1 MLGFKGSS
9 NSKLNH
15 RKELLSK
22 VPERFH
28 SEIEQVY
35 EWCLDG
41 DFDTASILNT
51 KEQWEYCKN
60 AMKNPPVIF
69 INRRKESATS
79 TLPLTMKYP
88 VCKAERQVCRLCRK
102 DMDSA
107 FNCISCH
114 CTRMY
119 CHKECGER
127 YLSESEKCYVC
138 KQYYVYDSF
147 KSAIHDCKSL
157 TDMGGRW
164 GNIPISSLQ

>member
-15 RKELLSK
+15 RKELLLK
-22 VPERFH
+22 VPEKYH

-35 EWCLDG
+35 EWCLDA
-41 DFDTASILNT
+41 DFDVASNSNT

-60 AMKNPPVIF
+60 AMNTPPVIF
-69 INRRKESATS
+69 INRRQESATS
-79 TLPLTMKYP
+79 TLPLTMTYP
-88 VCKAERQVCRLCRK
+88 VCRAERQKCRLCTEE
-102 DMDSA
+102 MENG
-107 FNCISCH
+107 NCISCH

-119 CHKECGER
+119 CHKECAEN
-127 YLSESEKCYVC
+127 YLSEEEKCYVC

-147 KSAIHDCKSL
+147 KSAIHDCKSSIV
-157 TDMGGRW
+157 MGGRW